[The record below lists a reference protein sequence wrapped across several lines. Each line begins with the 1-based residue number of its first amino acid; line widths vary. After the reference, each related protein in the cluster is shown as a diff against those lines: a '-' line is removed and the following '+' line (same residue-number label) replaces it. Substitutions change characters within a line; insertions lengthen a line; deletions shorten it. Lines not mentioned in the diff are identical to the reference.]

1 MKSGEDDSGL
11 ENEEEPIVVVPI
23 EESIDL
29 HGFRPREI
37 LDVVDAYLDAALE
50 RGFVEVRLIHGRGKG
65 VQRAR
70 VREWLKADPR
80 VSRVEEAPP
89 QRGGWGA
96 TLAWLVPPP
105 VTSGRRD
112 SEP

>member
-1 MKSGEDDSGL
+1 MGTDDHDSDSFGD
-11 ENEEEPIVVVPI
+11 EAPIVVVPI

-50 RGFVEVRLIHGRGKG
+50 EGFAEVRLIHGRGKG

-96 TLAWLVPPP
+96 TLAWLVPAR
-105 VTSGRRD
+105 VTSDQRD
-112 SEP
+112 PET